1 MNASVTK
8 RSILLSTVLLGLL
21 AVVSFNVGA
30 QKFERKVIKKV
41 APVYPAI
48 LREKGI
54 GGVVR
59 LKVTVRADGIVKD
72 AEVLG
77 GNPILASSAVHAVK
91 LWRFASNDRETT
103 GEVVLR
109 FDPYNK

>member
-1 MNASVTK
+1 MSVSVTK
-8 RSILLSTVLLGLL
+8 RSILLSAVLLGLL
-21 AVVSFNVGA
+21 AIVSSTVGA
-30 QKFERKVIKKV
+30 QKFERKVVKKV

-59 LKVTVRADGIVKD
+59 LKVTVRADGTVKD

-77 GNPILASSAVHAVK
+77 GNPILASSAMHAVK
-91 LWRFASNDRETT
+91 LWRFAANNRETI
-103 GEVVLR
+103 GEVVFH
-109 FDPYNK
+109 FDPYSK

>member
-21 AVVSFNVGA
+21 ACVCPTASA
-30 QKFERKVIKKV
+30 QKFERKVIKRV
-41 APVYPAI
+41 EPTYPAI

-59 LKVTVRADGIVKD
+59 LKVTVRADGTVKD
-72 AEVLG
+72 AEILG
-77 GNPILASSAVHAVK
+77 GNPILGDSAVHAVK
-91 LWRFASNDRETT
+91 LWRFASADRETT

-109 FDPYNK
+109 FDPYQ